1 MEQTLQAV
9 QEQFTLW
16 RQQKTDKRGRI
27 PEELWESA
35 LSLIAQHTQTE
46 IIKTLQLNGGDFR
59 RRLHGTSTGKAPAAE
74 RLEFVELEGLLEP
87 QPSYAGWAC
96 GQIELERPDGY
107 RLRFIA
113 SVSEP
118 LHGQAVLRE
127 FLQGNHAAT
136 CRSN

>member
-16 RQQKTDKRGRI
+16 RQQKPYKRGRI

-35 LSLIAQHTQTE
+35 LSLISQHTPTE

-59 RRLHGTSTGKAPAAE
+59 RRLHGRSAGNAPAAE
-74 RLEFVELEGLLEP
+74 RLEFVELDGLLEP
-87 QPSYAGWAC
+87 QPSCAGWPC

-107 RLRFIA
+107 RLRLISSGA
-113 SVSEP
+113 EP
-118 LHGQAVLRE
+118 LNGQAVLRE